1 MPGRSL
7 SGCARVCSRLSALIA
22 AGALAGPLTL
32 SSVARAEPPFAN
44 GPGYA
49 RTTWA
54 TVHGDSRNSDYVP
67 LKLSTTLREA
77 WRVLEGSGSWTA
89 PSVAA
94 DGRLFV
100 TTGRGRGTSHLHA
113 ISPAGQV
120 VWESA
125 PYESDAQLGPGAVT
139 SAPLLGDDGDV
150 YLGDADQFWAF
161 HPDGRVKWVT
171 DVKALGVEGPFVTGI
186 FVGGHVGGV
195 SIHGQVLLL
204 RRSDGALAVPVL
216 DLPGGPS
223 PDGPP
228 VPDWLWE
235 PGLMDRETRERAE
248 RILLGY
254 RYEVTNSPAVHPE
267 TGRIYLLA
275 GGRSLEE
282 GLFYG
287 VDLVGDQL
295 RIAFE
300 TVTDPGTGT
309 SPAIS
314 SDGRRV
320 YAFDGKGDVLAF
332 DARSGEVLFSAAVGA
347 VQASPSVAPD
357 GSVYALARERLV
369 KLDGRSGEILW
380 ERSYH
385 ELGREHLPTV
395 SSWWP
400 FVESGEPIG
409 AIDSVV
415 TISEGVLWTSVVMG
429 WEMDVFGREFIHQHS
444 TRLVALDPATGDLL
458 ADYPIPDTSEGGI
471 SVGHQGQL
479 YLDILAIQASI
490 AAGAPYRWLLPGAM
504 RTPPPRGGIVAFE
517 PVAPE

>member
-1 MPGRSL
+1 MAAAAIGLLPSL
-7 SGCARVCSRLSALIA
+7 AQ
-22 AGALAGPLTL
+22 
-32 SSVARAEPPFAN
+32 AEPPFAN

-54 TVHGDSRNSDYVP
+54 AVHGDSRNSDYVP
-67 LKLSTTLREA
+67 VRLPTTMKPT
-77 WRVLEGSGSWTA
+77 WHVLEGSGSWTA
-89 PSVAA
+89 PSVAP

-113 ISPAGQV
+113 ISPEGAI
-120 VWESA
+120 VWESDV
-125 PYESDAQLGPGAVT
+125 YEDDTQLGPGAVT
-139 SAPLLGDDGDV
+139 SAPIIGDDGDV
-150 YLGDADQFWAF
+150 YVGDADQFWAF

-171 DVKALGVEGPFVTGI
+171 EVSTLGVAGPFVTGI
-186 FVGGHVGGV
+186 FIGGHVGGV
-195 SIHGQVLLL
+195 SVHGQVVLLS
-204 RRSDGALAVPVL
+204 RADGSLAVPVL
-216 DLPGGPS
+216 ELPGGAS

-287 VDLVGDQL
+287 IDLADGAL

-314 SDGRRV
+314 ADGERV
-320 YAFDGKGDVLAF
+320 FAFDGEGNVMAF
-332 DARSGEVLFSAAVGA
+332 DATTGEVLFTTPIGGVP
-347 VQASPSVAPD
+347 ASPSVDND

-369 KLDGRSGEILW
+369 KLDGRSGEVLW
-380 ERSYH
+380 ERNYDD
-385 ELGREHLPTV
+385 LARRHLPTV

-400 FVESGEPIG
+400 FVVSGVPTS

-415 TISEGVLWTSVVMG
+415 TITEDVIWTSVVMG
-429 WEMDVFGREFIHQHS
+429 WDMNVFGRAFFHPRN
-444 TRLVALDPATGDLL
+444 TRLVSLDPATGDLL
-458 ADYPIPDTSEGGI
+458 TDYPIPDTSEGGI

-490 AAGAPYRWLLPGAM
+490 AAGAPYRWLLPEAM
-504 RTPPPRGGIVAFE
+504 QTPPPTGGIVAFE
-517 PVAPE
+517 PVTGDEAP